1 MRSAPEDLTAR
12 ARIRDAAVG
21 RFGRDGFGASIRTIA
36 ADADVSPGLVMH
48 HFGSK
53 DALRAEC
60 DAYVRETIRIV
71 KTESMT
77 STRPSDTIA
86 QLATVSEYA
95 PLLAYIVQSLAAG
108 GPLAV
113 AFVASMIE
121 DVETYLDAGVTSGTV
136 RPSQDPAGRA
146 RLLVA
151 QSLGLLQLAQ
161 LDGESGRGAAPTLD
175 AARAIEELSE
185 RSMFPALELYT
196 HGLLT
201 DGSMLDAYLAY
212 TAVPPTDL
220 PADPITEP
228 PHESRTP

>member
-108 GPLAV
+108 GPCL
-113 AFVASMIE
+113 
-121 DVETYLDAGVTSGTV
+121 
-136 RPSQDPAGRA
+136 
-146 RLLVA
+146 
-151 QSLGLLQLAQ
+151 
-161 LDGESGRGAAPTLD
+161 
-175 AARAIEELSE
+175 
-185 RSMFPALELYT
+185 LYT
-196 HGLLT
+196 SPSPR
-201 DGSMLDAYLAY
+201 DG
-212 TAVPPTDL
+212 
-220 PADPITEP
+220 
-228 PHESRTP
+228 